1 MEQPLN
7 IVFVNLAN
15 SLSEPKV
22 VIEREIR
29 EAIHTEIA
37 NLTNYQ
43 KAILQG
49 MLGDDIEEAIYQS
62 IVDEPISVFSP
73 TLVARD
79 YQGETI
85 YAPHV
90 HNAFV
95 TDMEQA
101 FVRLI
106 RSRAQTLLP
115 KMEEIIRSFLAEAG
129 YSISTSMAVL
139 DPVDHLKIIAAKGER
154 QLALCIVPCIAFA
167 QECSSSVQVVL
178 VPTESTPAHYIRFQ
192 REQRAHFDDNR
203 IQVWVVTPDQQAVG
217 LLVGNCDDPDIA
229 KNFTAQSPTDV
240 TDKYFQQGRFFKHA
254 VDP

>member
-22 VIEREIR
+22 VTENEIH

-37 NLTNYQ
+37 KLSNNQ
-43 KAILQG
+43 KANLQG
-49 MLGDDIEEAIYQS
+49 ILGDDIEEAIFQS

-79 YQGETI
+79 YQGETL

-95 TDMEQA
+95 SDMEQA
-101 FVRLI
+101 FIRLI

-115 KMEEIIRSFLAEAG
+115 EMEEITRSFLAKAG
-129 YSISTSMAVL
+129 YTLSNGETAL
-139 DPVDHLKIIAAKGER
+139 DPVDHLKIIAERGER
-154 QLALCIVPCIAFA
+154 QLRLCIVPCIAFA
-167 QECSSSVQVVL
+167 QACSSSSQVVL
-178 VPTESTPAHYIRFQ
+178 VPTESTPAHYIRFH
-192 REQRAHFDDNR
+192 REQRAQFDENK
-203 IQVWVVTPDQQAVG
+203 IQVWVVLPDQHTVG
-217 LLVGNCDDPDIA
+217 LLIGDCDDADIV
-229 KNFTAQSPTDV
+229 KNFTAQRPTDV
-240 TDKYFQQGRFFKHA
+240 TDKYFLQGRF
-254 VDP
+254 